1 MVLTQQSSMKHSLCN
16 WGISVP
22 QFNFSTTLCSIQSLL
37 RCYILIY
44 MIYRPIQNL
53 NSKIHN
59 AKTQHTAPSHHI
71 SNTPSHLCTAT
82 QDILPSSMTAQLSAC
97 LLGSAVTISHFHFI
111 SWCHSGYSHFC
122 RMPSPKRWKKP
133 AFVPG
138 FQGSEFLI
146 SLFLSSQKR

>member
-1 MVLTQQSSMKHSLCN
+1 MVLTQHSSMKHSLCN

-37 RCYILIY
+37 RCYILIH

-59 AKTQHTAPSHHI
+59 AKNSTHCPKSPHQQYPFPPLH
-71 SNTPSHLCTAT
+71 
-82 QDILPSSMTAQLSAC
+82 
-97 LLGSAVTISHFHFI
+97 
-111 SWCHSGYSHFC
+111 CHSGYSSIFHDSSALC
-122 RMPSPKRWKKP
+122 LSPRQCCHHLP
-133 AFVPG
+133 FSFHLLVPFRLFTFLQDAFTQKMEKTSICSRLPG
-138 FQGSEFLI
+138 IRAFI